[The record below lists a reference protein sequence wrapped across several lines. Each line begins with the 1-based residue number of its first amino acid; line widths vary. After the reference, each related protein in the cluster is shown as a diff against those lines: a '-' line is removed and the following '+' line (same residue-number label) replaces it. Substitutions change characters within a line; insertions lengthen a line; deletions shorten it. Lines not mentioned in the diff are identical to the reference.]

1 MTGDQFLLIVA
12 GGAVVAALWT
22 MVDAYRSTVIDE
34 VKQQAPDVAQFH
46 EGWDDD
52 FDGEAWERSW
62 LDDPAVRVDAEIA
75 YLNEQYGWFEMDET
89 PLVLRVLAR
98 RAAKS
103 NRAA

>member
-1 MTGDQFLLIVA
+1 MTADQFLLIVG

-22 MVDAYRSTVIDE
+22 MVDAYRSRVPLIGE
-34 VKQQAPDVAQFH
+34 VKRQTPEVFDFH
-46 EGWDDD
+46 KGW
-52 FDGEAWERSW
+52 FDEPWE
-62 LDDPAVRVDAEIA
+62 DDPAVRVDAEIA